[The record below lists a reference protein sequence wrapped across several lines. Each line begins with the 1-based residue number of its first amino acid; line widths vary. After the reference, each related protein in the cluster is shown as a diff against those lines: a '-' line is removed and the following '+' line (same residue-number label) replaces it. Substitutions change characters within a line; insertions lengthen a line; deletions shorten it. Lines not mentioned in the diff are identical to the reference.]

1 MMVGK
6 LTIQADIPIGKSTL
20 RAALRLGSSSISQSV
35 FRLSLKIL
43 SSLL

>member
-1 MMVGK
+1 MVGK